1 MRKKYHLLDHKW
13 QKIGFALF
21 ITAIVLFLVYM
32 LKTVFTFSPNH
43 NFGVPDNYKLDLFNA
58 IIQGPVALL
67 TLLSSVAFALM
78 ALSQERQEDER
89 IDETRHQVLPRI
101 VILYIIVIIIRFF
114 VNMFLVRMIAPLSYA
129 IVIQITGLFTGVT
142 AFIGYYVLFF
152 KLSLWKQNRELS
164 YEE

>member
-21 ITAIVLFLVYM
+21 ITTIVLFLVYL

-43 NFGVPDNYKLDLFNA
+43 VFGIADNYKLDLFNA

-78 ALSQERQEDER
+78 ALSQEKQEDDTCATSPKE
-89 IDETRHQVLPRI
+89 V
-101 VILYIIVIIIRFF
+101 
-114 VNMFLVRMIAPLSYA
+114 
-129 IVIQITGLFTGVT
+129 
-142 AFIGYYVLFF
+142 
-152 KLSLWKQNRELS
+152 
-164 YEE
+164 